1 MNDQARNRKKEAAQW
16 VARGI
21 AALKAKNIKSARA
34 ALLKAR
40 ELDPQNTDALL
51 WLTRTTRDPHRRK
64 AILERVLQ
72 IDPQHPLARRALA
85 RVTEQL
91 QGASTGEQI
100 AERVESPAP
109 EPAAP
114 QGEEVAPRA
123 DETSPAAEEPDR
135 GLAEEAPPQEVTS
148 PSPPLAP
155 PTTQEMAPVT
165 AEEAVSGEGSP
176 AEVGRC
182 PVCGAVLRH
191 HERTGQLYCVF
202 CGYGTGEP
210 QTGPLVPARRARP
223 EVGWP
228 DVSRARRCLTCDTI
242 SIPPAGRAEDT
253 TPCPLCQQIIFERTA
268 TSLAL
273 PDACLPFRVSEAQA
287 AITIE
292 DADRAG
298 LGRLLLGRREISR
311 PRRVF
316 LPVWLFNGE
325 GRVEYSAP
333 GREGKGRAYT
343 ESYRQVPL
351 HCVPQIDGRLLRLAS
366 RADLSQVVP
375 YRPEDGRDAFILL
388 PNVPLQTVLREAHQ
402 LMLQDIRQKAQ
413 ARAGRGAPAQVTIT
427 AAEVQDMVYQLTLLP
442 VWVNEVRDGGRLR
455 MGMVNGYTG
464 EAAIGDLV
472 RGVRR

>member
-21 AALKAKNIKSARA
+21 AALKAKDIKSARA
-34 ALLKAR
+34 ALLRAR

-51 WLTRTTRDPHRRK
+51 WLTRTTRDPRRRK
-64 AILERVLQ
+64 AILERILQ

-85 RVTEQL
+85 RVNEQL
-91 QGASTGEQI
+91 QGTFGEEEVEEK
-100 AERVESPAP
+100 AESPAP
-109 EPAAP
+109 EPVTPPTGEVVLRTEEIAP
-114 QGEEVAPRA
+114 SV
-123 DETSPAAEEPDR
+123 EEPVV
-135 GLAEEAPPQEVTS
+135 EAPPQEVTS

-165 AEEAVSGEGSP
+165 AEEAASGEVGP
-176 AEVGRC
+176 AEAGRC

-242 SIPPAGRAEDT
+242 SIPPAGRTEDT
-253 TPCPLCQQIIFERTA
+253 TPCPLCQQSIFERTA
-268 TSLAL
+268 ISLTL
-273 PDACLPFRVSEAQA
+273 PDVCLPFRVSEAQA

-311 PRRVF
+311 PRQVF
-316 LPVWLFNGE
+316 LPVWLFSGE

-333 GREGKGRAYT
+333 GREGKSRTYS

-366 RADLSQVVP
+366 RVDLSQAVP

-388 PNVPLQTVLREAHQ
+388 PNVTLQTALHEAHQ
-402 LMLQDIRQKAQ
+402 LMLQDVRQKAQ
-413 ARAGRGAPAQVTIT
+413 VRVGQRVSAQLSVTASEIK
-427 AAEVQDMVYQLTLLP
+427 DMVYELALLP

-455 MGMVNGYTG
+455 MGVVNGYTG

-472 RGVRR
+472 RRVRR